1 MAETRFEKHYKL
13 SESVDRNNAISVS
26 ISYNKG
32 GRNVFT
38 GNNEKRG
45 WYFSITPC
53 GIERRNGYNMISICA
68 FSGYKMLI
76 REISRN
82 SQKAYDDA
90 VKFMQDHQ
98 KEYLALWFPNLK
110 TEWEEV

>member
-1 MAETRFEKHYKL
+1 MVERLEKHYKL
-13 SESVDRNNAISVS
+13 TESADRNNAISVA

-32 GRNVFT
+32 GTNFFT
-38 GNNEKRG
+38 YEHEKRG

-53 GIERRNGYNMISICA
+53 TVERHGSYNTVSFAA
-68 FSGYKMLI
+68 FSGCKMLI

-82 SQKAYDDA
+82 SQKAYDEA

-98 KEYLALWFPNLK
+98 KEYLALWFPELK
-110 TEWEEV
+110 TEWKET

>member
-1 MAETRFEKHYKL
+1 MVERFEKHYKIT
-13 SESVDRNNAISVS
+13 ENVDVNNAISVA

-32 GRNVFT
+32 GTNLFT
-38 GNNEKRG
+38 YNHEKRG

-53 GIERRNGYNMISICA
+53 TIERRGSYSMISTMA

-76 REISRN
+76 REIGRN
-82 SQKAYDDA
+82 SQKAYDEA
-90 VKFMQDHQ
+90 VKFMQDNQ
-98 KEYLALWFPNLK
+98 KEYLALWFPDLK

>member
-1 MAETRFEKHYKL
+1 MVERLEKHYKIT
-13 SESVDRNNAISVS
+13 ENVDGNNAISVA

-32 GRNVFT
+32 GTNFFT
-38 GNNEKRG
+38 YDHEKRG

-53 GIERRNGYNMISICA
+53 AVERHDGYSTISIIA

-76 REISRN
+76 REIGRN
-82 SQKAYDDA
+82 SQKAYDEA

-98 KEYLALWFPNLK
+98 EEYLALWFPELK

>member
-1 MAETRFEKHYKL
+1 MVERFEKHYKL
-13 SESVDRNNAISVS
+13 TESVNRDNAISVA

-32 GRNVFT
+32 GTNLFT
-38 GNNEKRG
+38 YNHEKRG

-53 GIERRNGYNMISICA
+53 TIERRGSYNTVSFAA
-68 FSGYKMLI
+68 FSGCKMLI

-82 SQKAYDDA
+82 SQKAYDEA
-90 VKFMQDHQ
+90 VKFMQDNQ
-98 KEYLALWFPNLK
+98 REYLALWFPELK